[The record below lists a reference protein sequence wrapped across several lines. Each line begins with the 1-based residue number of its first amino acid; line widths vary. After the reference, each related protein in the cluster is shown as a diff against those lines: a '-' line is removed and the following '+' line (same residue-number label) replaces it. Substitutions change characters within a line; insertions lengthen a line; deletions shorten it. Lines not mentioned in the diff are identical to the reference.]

1 MSVISVENDT
11 EFQQKLSDA
20 GPKLVVAQMT
30 ASWYVIEHISKL
42 LTKQLNF
49 SLITSL
55 VRSINEYY
63 L

>member
-42 LTKQLNF
+42 LTNQLNF

-55 VRSINEYY
+55 VRSINEY
-63 L
+63 LL

>member
-1 MSVISVENDT
+1 MAVISVENDT

-30 ASWYVIEHISKL
+30 ASWYVIEYIRKL

-55 VRSINEYY
+55 VRSINKYY